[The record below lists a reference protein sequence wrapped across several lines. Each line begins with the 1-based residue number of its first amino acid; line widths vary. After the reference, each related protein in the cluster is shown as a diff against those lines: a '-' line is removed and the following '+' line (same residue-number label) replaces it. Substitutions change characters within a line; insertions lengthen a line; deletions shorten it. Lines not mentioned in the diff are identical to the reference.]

1 MIRFREVLL
10 LVTLSALIVLIS
22 HLVRVRGSLRQQQ
35 SDAARAY
42 YELGRAM
49 KALKRADPATF
60 EKLRKEHDQWAEL
73 PNSLR

>member
-1 MIRFREVLL
+1 MIRFREGLFV
-10 LVTLSALIVLIS
+10 VTLVSLVVLIS
-22 HLVRVRGSLRQQQ
+22 LLVQVRGSLRQQQ
-35 SDAARAY
+35 SDSARAY

-73 PNSLR
+73 SGWLR